1 MVVAFDV
8 IEHFTRD
15 ELLGF
20 VDQVQ
25 RVLRPGGRWIIHT
38 PNGESPFCG
47 RMRYWDLTHEL
58 AFTRTSII
66 QLLLSSGFSNVQC
79 FEDAPIPHGLTS
91 AGRWLLWKAI
101 RSGLRLY
108 LAAET
113 GDTASSAIFSQN
125 FLTVADKA

>member
-1 MVVAFDV
+1 
-8 IEHFTRD
+8 
-15 ELLGF
+15 
-20 VDQVQ
+20 
-25 RVLRPGGRWIIHT
+25 
-38 PNGESPFCG
+38 
-47 RMRYWDLTHEL
+47 MRYWDLTHEL